1 MIIFLLA
8 LIVFG
13 LYLNLFWYE
22 NRVVKNLFKDPKYI
36 TEAYIEL
43 LRLRKK
49 K

>member
-1 MIIFLLA
+1 MIIFLLVLILFA
-8 LIVFG
+8 LW
-13 LYLNLFWYE
+13 LNLWWYE
-22 NRVVKNLFKDPKYI
+22 NRVIKNLFKDPKYI